1 MKVSKLLLP
10 ALATGTAA
18 YGYARYV
25 RPHVL
30 DWGATPEESARA
42 MPGDEI
48 LPDVALET
56 TRAIS
61 IVAPQD
67 CVWPWLAQM
76 GPRPRGGAYTYD
88 WIENLFGLDIHS
100 VDRVLPQ
107 FQHLEV
113 GDVLGEGNLA
123 LTVRLV
129 EPGWYLVLEWPGAV
143 TTWSFGLYPQEGG
156 TTRLVSRNRMRSS
169 GLLSRL
175 FLAAFME
182 PGSLV
187 MERKMLL
194 GIKQRAER
202 LHLRKQRRV
211 LAGSVP

>member
-1 MKVSKLLLP
+1 MNAPKLLVP
-10 ALATGTAA
+10 ALAAGTAA
-18 YGYARYV
+18 YAYARFL
-25 RPHVL
+25 RPQVL
-30 DWGATPEESARA
+30 DWGATMEETTRA

-48 LPDVALET
+48 LPHVVLQT

-61 IVAPQD
+61 IEAPQD
-67 CVWPWLAQM
+67 CIWPWLAQM

-100 VDRVLPQ
+100 VDRILPE
-107 FQHLEV
+107 FQHLDV

-129 EPGWYLVLEWPGAV
+129 EPEWYLVLEWPGAV
-143 TTWSFGLYPQEGG
+143 TTWSFGLYPMKGG
-156 TTRLVSRNRMRSS
+156 VTRLVSRNRMRGS
-169 GLLSRL
+169 GPFFRL
-175 FLAAFME
+175 FLFAFME

-202 LHLRKQRRV
+202 LYSNKEQRV
-211 LAGSVP
+211 LVEAA